1 MYQSDD
7 EQLRTRAY
15 AIWEREGCPDG
26 KHQEHWDLAVKE
38 MAGQAA
44 PSIDQGPWRIAQED
58 SVQPKAETQ
67 RGSALKPGSQP
78 KLS

>member
-7 EQLRTRAY
+7 EQLRNRAY

-26 KHQEHWDLAVKE
+26 KHQEHWDLAVME

-44 PSIDQGPWRIAQED
+44 PKLDQGPWRT
-58 SVQPKAETQ
+58 AEADGEQ
-67 RGSALKPGSQP
+67 QVPPPPGSKP
-78 KLS
+78 LLKS